1 MPEHIEIAGHRMG
14 PGYPVFVIAEAGVNH
29 NGDIDLA
36 LKLVDAAV
44 AARADAVKF
53 QTFVAEELVTGDAPK
68 AEYQKQDSG
77 KPESQFEMLKA
88 LELSREEFKTIKAH
102 CEANEIIFMSTPF
115 DISSLNFLDEIGV
128 PAFKIS
134 SGDLTNLPMLAEAG
148 KKQKPVVLSTGM
160 SNLAEVRDAVEAVC
174 NSGNEQIAL
183 LHCVSNYPAVAA
195 DANLRAMQ
203 TMHREFRLPI
213 GYSDHTKGLE
223 VAIAAVALGAR
234 IIEKHFTMDRNMEG
248 PDHRASLLPAE
259 LKDLVKSI
267 RNVEVALGDG
277 EKKPAASEKAIA
289 QVARRSLVAAKDIAA
304 GTSLSAPLIEI
315 KRPGTGLSPR
325 MLPNLLGLRIRCD
338 VRAGELLTLEMIE
351 GNLDPSEGEAGR

>member
-1 MPEHIEIAGHRMG
+1 MTKRVPEYIEIAGRRIG

-29 NGDIDLA
+29 NGDFDLA

-68 AEYQKQDSG
+68 ADYQKQNTS
-77 KPESQFEMLKA
+77 KQESQFDMLKG
-88 LELSREEFKTIKAH
+88 LELSHEQFRMIKAH

-115 DISSLNFLDEIGV
+115 DFSSLNFLHRVGV

-148 KKQKPVVLSTGM
+148 QKQKPVIISTGM
-160 SNLAEVRDAVEAVC
+160 SSLAEVRDAVEAVR
-174 NSGNEQIAL
+174 SAGNEQIAL
-183 LHCVSNYPAVAA
+183 LQCVSNYPAVAA
-195 DANLRAMQ
+195 EVNLRAMR
-203 TMHREFRLPI
+203 TMHREFRVPV
-213 GYSDHTKGLE
+213 GYSDHTMGLE

-234 IIEKHFTMDRNMEG
+234 IIEKHFTLDRNMEG
-248 PDHRASLLPAE
+248 PDHRASLVPAE
-259 LKDLVKSI
+259 LNDLIRSI

-289 QVARRSLVAAKDIAA
+289 EVARRSLVAAQDINA
-304 GTSLSAPLIEI
+304 GTTLTAAMIEI

-325 MLPNLLGLRIRCD
+325 MLPSLLGREIRRN
-338 VRAGELLTLEMIE
+338 VHAGELFTLEMIE
-351 GNLDPSEGEAGR
+351 DSGTDFSL